1 MRENGNE
8 KLPLQFVMTIHPG
21 TLSIKD
27 FTYELPEERIA
38 RYPAEQRDA
47 SKLLIYRDG
56 KISEKIF
63 YGISEEIPANALLVF
78 NNTRVVR
85 ARLLLQ
91 RISGATVEI
100 FCTDAADSAVDFVK
114 LLQSKSEIMIRAF
127 IGNGRRWKLD
137 EALQTKFQ
145 SGENEII
152 LQATR
157 EGTIND
163 QSLIRL
169 SWTPPEFSFAEVI
182 DAAGKIPLPPYLN
195 RDEEAVDEE
204 RYQTI
209 YAQHN
214 GSVAAPTAGLH
225 FTPAVLK
232 NLEAKNILFENVTL
246 HVGAGTFKPVKADQ
260 MSGHD
265 MHREQVSIPRALIEK
280 ILAQKDAPV
289 IAVGTTAL
297 RTLESIYWFGKQLIT
312 QPGRHFDSLF
322 VGQWEPYDQSPEVP
336 LLVALRAI
344 LDWMQENNHET
355 LKGFTQI
362 LIAPGYSFKVVDALI
377 TNFHQPQSTLLLLV
391 SAFIGDDCKRVYD
404 YALQNDFRFL
414 SYGDSSLLW
423 RK

>member
-1 MRENGNE
+1 ME
-8 KLPLQFVMTIHPG
+8 KHPG
-21 TLSIKD
+21 ILSIKD
-27 FTYELPEERIA
+27 FTYELPDERIA
-38 RYPAEQRDA
+38 RYPVEQRDA

-56 KISEKIF
+56 KITEKKF
-63 YGISEEIPANALLVF
+63 YQVTEEIPAGTLLVF

-85 ARLLLQ
+85 ARILLQ

-100 FCTDAADSAVDFVK
+100 FCTDAADNSVDFVK
-114 LLQSKSEIMIRAF
+114 LLGTKSEVVIRAF
-127 IGNGRRWKLD
+127 IGNGKRWKGD
-137 EALQTKFQ
+137 EALQAKIGA
-145 SGENEII
+145 GENEIV
-152 LQATR
+152 LKATR
-157 EGTIND
+157 EGNAND
-163 QSLIRL
+163 QSIVKL
-169 SWTPPEFSFAEVI
+169 SWTPAELSFAEI
-182 DAAGKIPLPPYLN
+182 IEAAGKIPLPPYLD

-232 NLEAKNILFENVTL
+232 ALESKNVTLENVTL
-246 HVGAGTFKPVKADQ
+246 HVGAGTFKPVKAEQ

-265 MHREQVSIPRALIEK
+265 MHREQVIIPRSLIEK
-280 ILAQKDAPV
+280 MLAQKSAPV

-312 QPGRHFDSLF
+312 QPGRHFETLF
-322 VGQWEPYDQSPEVP
+322 VGQWEPYENNPGVP
-336 LLVALRAI
+336 LQVALRAI
-344 LDWMQENNHET
+344 LDWMTENNHAE
-355 LKGFTQI
+355 LKGYTQI
-362 LIAPGYSFKVVDALI
+362 LIAPGYSFKVADALV

-391 SAFIGDDCKRVYD
+391 SAFIGDDCKRVYE

-423 RK
+423 RKQ

>member
-1 MRENGNE
+1 MAID
-8 KLPLQFVMTIHPG
+8 PS
-21 TLSIKD
+21 TLSIKN
-27 FTYELPEERIA
+27 FTYDLPEDRIA
-38 RYPAEQRDA
+38 HYPAEKRDA

-56 KISEKIF
+56 KIKEKFF
-63 YGISEEIPANALLVF
+63 YQLSDEIPVESLLVF

-100 FCTDAADSAVDFVK
+100 FCTDAADSSLDFVK
-114 LLQSKSEIMIRAF
+114 LLQSKSEVQIRAF
-127 IGNGRRWKLD
+127 IGNGKRWKGD
-137 EALQTKFQ
+137 EALQLKIK
-145 SGENEII
+145 SGNEEI
-152 LQATR
+152 LLHATR
-157 EGTIND
+157 EGNAGE
-163 QSLIRL
+163 QSIVKL
-169 SWTPPEFSFAEVI
+169 SWTPFEFSFAEII

-209 YAQHN
+209 YAAHK

-225 FTPAVLK
+225 FTPAVMK
-232 NLEAKNILFENVTL
+232 SLEANNIIFENVTL
-246 HVGAGTFKPVKADQ
+246 HVGAGTFKPVKAEQ

-265 MHREQVSIPRALIEK
+265 MHREQIIIPRSLIEK
-280 ILAQKDAPV
+280 ILLQKDAPV

-322 VGQWEPYDQSPEVP
+322 VGQWEPYEDTPAVP
-336 LLVALRAI
+336 LPVALRAI
-344 LDWMQENNHET
+344 LDWMQENNHTEV
-355 LKGFTQI
+355 KGFTQI

-391 SAFIGDDCKRVYD
+391 SAFIGDGCKQVYD
-404 YALQNDFRFL
+404 YALKNDFRFL

-423 RK
+423 RM

>member
-1 MRENGNE
+1 
-8 KLPLQFVMTIHPG
+8 MTTHPG
-21 TLSIKD
+21 SLSIKD

-56 KISEKIF
+56 KISEKKF

-91 RISGATVEI
+91 RVSGATVEI

-114 LLQSKSEIMIRAF
+114 LLGTKGEVVIRAF
-127 IGNGRRWKLD
+127 VGNGKRWKDD
-137 EALQTKFQ
+137 EALQAKFD
-145 SGENEII
+145 SGEAEIV
-152 LQATR
+152 LKATR
-157 EGTIND
+157 AGTAND

-169 SWTPPEFSFAEVI
+169 SWTPAEFSFAEVI

-195 RDEEAVDEE
+195 RDEEEVDEE

-232 NLEAKNILFENVTL
+232 ALEAKNVLFENVTL

-312 QPGRHFDSLF
+312 QPGRHFESLF
-322 VGQWEPYDQSPEVP
+322 VGQWEPYDNSPDVP
-336 LLVALRAI
+336 LPVALRAI
-344 LDWMQENNHET
+344 LDWMRENHHTE

-362 LIAPGYSFKVVDALI
+362 LIAPGYQFKVADALI

-423 RK
+423 KTSE

>member
-1 MRENGNE
+1 MS
-8 KLPLQFVMTIHPG
+8 KHPG
-21 TLSIKD
+21 ILSIKD
-27 FTYELPEERIA
+27 FTYELPDERIA
-38 RYPAEQRDA
+38 RYPSEKRDA
-47 SKLLIYRDG
+47 SKLLVYRNG
-56 KISEKIF
+56 EIKEKSF

-100 FCTDAADSAVDFVK
+100 FCTDAADSSVDFVK
-114 LLQSKSEIMIRAF
+114 LLQTKSEVMIRAF
-127 IGNGRRWKLD
+127 IGNGKRWKDD
-137 EALQTKFQ
+137 EALQAKIR
-145 SGENEII
+145 SGESEI
-152 LQATR
+152 LLKATR
-157 EGTIND
+157 EGNAND
-163 QSLIRL
+163 QSLVKL
-169 SWTPPEFSFAEVI
+169 SWTPAEFSFAEI
-182 DAAGKIPLPPYLN
+182 IEAAGKIPLPPYLD

-232 NLEAKNILFENVTL
+232 DLETKNILFENVTL
-246 HVGAGTFKPVKADQ
+246 HVGAGTFKPVKAEQ

-265 MHREQVSIPRALIEK
+265 MHREQVIIPRALVEK
-280 ILAQKDAPV
+280 LLSQKDAPV

-322 VGQWEPYDQSPEVP
+322 VGQWEPYENAPDVP
-336 LLVALRAI
+336 LPVALRAI
-344 LDWMQENNHET
+344 LDWMRENNHEE

-404 YALQNDFRFL
+404 YALENDFRFL

>member
-1 MRENGNE
+1 MS
-8 KLPLQFVMTIHPG
+8 KHPG
-21 TLSIKD
+21 ILSIKD

-38 RYPAEQRDA
+38 RYPSEKRDA
-47 SKLLIYRDG
+47 SKLLVYREG
-56 KISEKIF
+56 EITEKSF

-85 ARLLLQ
+85 ARLLMQ
-91 RISGATVEI
+91 RISGATIEI

-114 LLQSKSEIMIRAF
+114 LLQSKSEVMIRAF
-127 IGNGRRWKLD
+127 IGNGKRWKDD
-137 EALQTKFQ
+137 EALQAKIK
-145 SGENEII
+145 SGENEI
-152 LQATR
+152 LLRATR
-157 EGTIND
+157 EGNVND
-163 QSLIRL
+163 QSLVKL
-169 SWTPPEFSFAEVI
+169 SWTPAEFSFAEI
-182 DAAGKIPLPPYLN
+182 IEAAGKIPLPPYLN

-246 HVGAGTFKPVKADQ
+246 HVGAGTFKPVKAEQ

-265 MHREQVSIPRALIEK
+265 MHREQVIIPRALVEK

-322 VGQWEPYDQSPEVP
+322 VGQWEPYENAPDVP
-336 LLVALRAI
+336 LPVALRAI
-344 LDWMQENNHET
+344 LDWMHENNHEE

-362 LIAPGYSFKVVDALI
+362 LIAPGYSFKIVDALI

-404 YALQNDFRFL
+404 YALQHDFRFL